1 VSRDGRRS
9 GAELLLLMETAAT
22 SAVGG
27 LLAVLALWYDD
38 RLIQPVVVLAVAFA
52 VVVFCV
58 MAVNTLRPDPP
69 ARTPP
74 ARKQPGGARIAYPQ
88 PLISGHQ
95 YPPHV
100 AGPPPVEPVHTWF
113 DDAARDAAAQQGAVP
128 AMVGT
133 AAQVPPEPEGPGLAS
148 HIEEHRIPGSTSAV
162 RRVVQCPRCA
172 GFDLD
177 VREEPG
183 AFTFGCQSCR
193 HVWRWT
199 PDTPWPPTIAR
210 PALGNSHRNGSV

>member
-1 VSRDGRRS
+1 VSRYGHGG
-9 GAELLLLMETAAT
+9 GAELLLLIKVAAA

-27 LLAVLALWYDD
+27 LMAVLALWYDD

-58 MAVNTLRPDPP
+58 MVVNTLRPDP

-95 YPPHV
+95 YPPP
-100 AGPPPVEPVHTWF
+100 AAAPPPVEPVHTWF
-113 DDAARDAAAQQGAVP
+113 DDAARDAAAQQSAVP
-128 AMVGT
+128 ATVGT
-133 AAQVPPEPEGPGLAS
+133 AAQVPPEPEGNGLAPR
-148 HIEEHRIPGSTSAV
+148 IEEHRIPGSTSAV

-183 AFTFGCQSCR
+183 AFTFGCRSCR

-210 PALGNSHRNGSV
+210 PTLGNSHRNGSV